1 MLEISW
7 SYRMPVI
14 PLMLGTTEM
23 PEIPGMPVC
32 LEWQDCI
39 DILE

>member
-14 PLMLGTTEM
+14 PLMLRTTEM
-23 PEIPGMPVC
+23 PEIPGMPGMPGMAG
-32 LEWQDCI
+32 LH
-39 DILE
+39 